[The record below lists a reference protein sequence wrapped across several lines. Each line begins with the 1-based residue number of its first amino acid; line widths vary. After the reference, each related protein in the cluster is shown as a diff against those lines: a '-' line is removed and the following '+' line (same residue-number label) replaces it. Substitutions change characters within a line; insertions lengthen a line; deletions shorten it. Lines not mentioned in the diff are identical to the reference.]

1 MDDLHA
7 RLVTAFGAVFPDL
20 APAEIE
26 RASPL
31 TVPEWDSLANV
42 TLVSVIE
49 EEFGI
54 QIPLDEL
61 EELNSFP
68 LVLSYLREH
77 AGAR

>member
-1 MDDLHA
+1 MDDLRP
-7 RLVTAFGAVFPDL
+7 RLAAAFSAVFPDL
-20 APAEIE
+20 APSEVE

-42 TLVSVIE
+42 TLVSVVE

-54 QIPLDEL
+54 QIPLEEL
-61 EELNSFP
+61 EELGSFE

-77 AGAR
+77 VGAR